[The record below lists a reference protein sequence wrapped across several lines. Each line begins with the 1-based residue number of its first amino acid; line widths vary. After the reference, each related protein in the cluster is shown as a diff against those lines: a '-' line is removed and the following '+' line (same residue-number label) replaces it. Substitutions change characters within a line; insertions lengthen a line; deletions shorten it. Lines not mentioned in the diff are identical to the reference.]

1 MKKFIAFC
9 LTLCLALSCTSVA
22 FAAEPANIKRVS
34 PIESVTISPRNV
46 DYWNTNGPMLLDGA
60 GKVTLDNIPAGKN
73 LKVHFNMLSGGLR
86 IFVREKGSS
95 WIIKTVTFTKAG
107 HNYADLVKN
116 TSGKSFTNISTNI
129 YFFSLFNIINLSYF
143 TLFKVIFNLP

>member
-116 TSGKSFTNISTNI
+116 TSGKSYEIALQGTAA
-129 YFFSLFNIINLSYF
+129 LFDGGFY
-143 TLFKVIFNLP
+143 TEP